1 MCLSWTKTA
10 KEPFIKKRA
19 CKTFIIKPNQGITG
33 TTTKEK
39 KEKKKKKRER
49 EENKS
54 LYKSKKER
62 FEASFLKCLSGK
74 NILKEHK
81 FLKNY

>member
-1 MCLSWTKTA
+1 MNKNC
-10 KEPFIKKRA
+10 KRA
-19 CKTFIIKPNQGITG
+19 IYKKTCLQNLYNKTQSRDNWNNY
-33 TTTKEK
+33 KRKK
-39 KEKKKKKRER
+39 KEKKKKRER

-74 NILKEHK
+74 NILKEQK